1 MKSEKDLTSRQALL
15 SPPLQSIS
23 QEIAPANAIPEPSPP
38 ATVTSRPFRKHGWSK
53 GWYADGFHT
62 HLDVKEEVLSH
73 IQDRDADLK
82 KKDAK
87 FSTFTTEGDYGR
99 TRVHV
104 QQFPDMDNLN
114 ADRTKVRILV
124 ERISDGE
131 RQMKDI
137 DLQDL
142 PAYETDG

>member
-1 MKSEKDLTSRQALL
+1 MKSEKHLTYRQALL
-15 SPPLQSIS
+15 SPPLQSMS

-38 ATVTSRPFRKHGWSK
+38 GTVTSHPFRKHGWSK

-62 HLDVKEEVLSH
+62 HLNVKEEVLSH

-82 KKDAK
+82 KKGAK

-99 TRVHV
+99 IRVHA
-104 QQFPDMDNLN
+104 QQFPGLDNPN
-114 ADRTKVRILV
+114 ADSTRVRILV
-124 ERISDGE
+124 ERMSDDE
-131 RQMKDI
+131 RQMKEI